1 VVQGKEPPHFL
12 AIFQGKLT
20 IFQGGLSSA
29 FDGKGKPNTNLQT
42 STYLLQVHGRS
53 ELETKAVQ
61 VNLEAASLNTNDCF
75 VLVSPKETYVWLGK
89 GSTGDEKEMAKNV
102 ARKTDRDPEIVYEGQ
117 EKAIFW
123 NLLGG
128 KGPYKDQRVLK
139 EADREFAIRL
149 FHGSNA
155 TGNFRLQEILNFS
168 QVDLVEEDV
177 MLLDIGDA
185 IFVWLGADSN
195 DAERKACVESAR
207 EYLESDPSGR
217 DSDCPIMMVKQG
229 FEPANFTGHFGIWDY
244 ELFKRDSR
252 YAPAQAS
259 NGIDHVVV
267 VDKKGGGET
276 KLRYYD
282 VKTLRNAEKLPQD
295 VDPSRKEMHLN
306 DHDFREVFKMSK
318 EDFLEQAEW
327 KRVDQKKRA
336 GLF

>member
-1 VVQGKEPPHFL
+1 
-12 AIFQGKLT
+12 
-20 IFQGGLSSA
+20 
-29 FDGKGKPNTNLQT
+29 
-42 STYLLQVHGRS
+42 
-53 ELETKAVQ
+53 
-61 VNLEAASLNTNDCF
+61 
-75 VLVSPKETYVWLGK
+75 
-89 GSTGDEKEMAKNV
+89 
-102 ARKTDRDPEIVYEGQ
+102 
-117 EKAIFW
+117 
-123 NLLGG
+123 
-128 KGPYKDQRVLK
+128 VLK

-244 ELFKRDSR
+244 ELFKVVLLLMFLLQFLTSVSLQRDSR

-295 VDPSRKEMHLN
+295 VDPSRKEV
-306 DHDFREVFKMSK
+306 EC
-318 EDFLEQAEW
+318 ED
-327 KRVDQKKRA
+327 
-336 GLF
+336 